1 MVPSHFP
8 TLPKRPLPYD
18 TLPGALPG
26 PPSRWH
32 CALGWPWPPAVPR
45 PRRKG
50 RPKGRH
56 RGWTPFESS
65 WDRADFWGFENWK
78 SAASRLRYGAMQ
90 GLRMQLGYRKVG
102 SLTIGTQAVHQSLPK
117 GQGLDGA
124 KKKVHCYCVFLAIPI
139 CQMGV
144 TKEFHHDVFFWS
156 HFSIYTKV
164 STYIYI
170 YHSIQTYTHIYNHL
184 H

>member
-1 MVPSHFP
+1 
-8 TLPKRPLPYD
+8 
-18 TLPGALPG
+18 
-26 PPSRWH
+26 
-32 CALGWPWPPAVPR
+32 
-45 PRRKG
+45 
-50 RPKGRH
+50 
-56 RGWTPFESS
+56 
-65 WDRADFWGFENWK
+65 
-78 SAASRLRYGAMQ
+78 MQ

-170 YHSIQTYTHIYNHL
+170 YIIPYRHIHTSTIIYINIL
-184 H
+184 MANLRYPAKKT